1 MPFHREALPTDSRQ
15 EFCLALKAARERK
28 GITLAQIAASTKIPA
43 YMFAALERN
52 DLRRWPKG
60 LFRRSFFK
68 DYVRAI
74 GLPVAE
80 TCEEFVRLF
89 PDHEVAQPAKPA
101 ATNEVEQADY
111 VRLVLDAAWH
121 GPRASLL
128 ARLLVALIDAGVV
141 LLASGALAWAA
152 RTDQLATIASVALTY
167 FSLATA
173 VIGESPAK
181 WVMSR
186 RQSIID
192 ALAKGPTALA
202 SAWRRAADATSRVV
216 ERVDGVA
223 SETTEEPEGRTWIT
237 DAHRVASA
245 PSPRL
250 RVRFKA

>member
-1 MPFHREALPTDSRQ
+1 MPFHREALSTDSRQ
-15 EFCLALKAARERK
+15 EFCLALQAARERK
-28 GITLAQIAASTKIPA
+28 GITLAQIASTTKIPA

-89 PDHEVAQPAKPA
+89 PDDEGAQLTKA
-101 ATNEVEQADY
+101 AEPNAAEQEEN
-111 VRLVLDAAWH
+111 VRLALDAAWH
-121 GPRASLL
+121 GPRGSVL
-128 ARLLVALIDAGVV
+128 ARLLVALIDAGTVI
-141 LLASGALAWAA
+141 LIAAALAWVAGM
-152 RTDQLATIASVALTY
+152 DQLATTASVALGY

-173 VIGESPAK
+173 LFGESPAK
-181 WVMSR
+181 WAMAR
-186 RQSIID
+186 RQPIVD
-192 ALAKGPTALA
+192 ALMRGPSAIA
-202 SAWRRAADATSRVV
+202 AAWRRGADATSRVI
-216 ERVDGVA
+216 ERVDEA
-223 SETTEEPEGRTWIT
+223 TAEPMEEPEVRSWIS
-237 DAHRVASA
+237 DAQRVASA